1 MKFSSCS
8 RILTSNEFI
17 KWLDAKEI
25 TRSIRYIQN
34 FYAIIP
40 FYARFDGKNYLQ
52 ILKEIEIFQAFK
64 HGYDEIAQNMTVF
77 PDGKIALG
85 RDINKIP
92 PGINGTADLCVRVEY
107 ILNPGN
113 ELQLIND
120 ELTDYN
126 TWLNTLLCM
135 KLMIRPSSQSI
146 IAVDPSELVSGKSF
160 RLLTTEI
167 YPS

>member
-1 MKFSSCS
+1 MKFSSSS
-8 RILTSNEFI
+8 RILTSYEFI

-34 FYAIIP
+34 FYTIIP
-40 FYARFDGKNYLQ
+40 NYARFDGKNYLQ
-52 ILKEIEIFQAFK
+52 ILKEIVIFQAFE
-64 HGYDEIAQNMTVF
+64 HGYDEIAQNITVF

-92 PGINGTADLCVRVEY
+92 PGVNGTACLCVRIEY

-113 ELQLIND
+113 DSQLFND
-120 ELTDYN
+120 DLTDYN

-135 KLMIRPSSQSI
+135 KFMIRPSSQSI
-146 IAVDPSELVSGKSF
+146 ISVDPSELVSGISL

-167 YPS
+167 FPT